1 MNWGLVC
8 TGDLRSLYRG
18 TRRSL
23 LPSSRCSVSRWVTAL
38 LLLCLV
44 LAARLAVVRF
54 FAEFE
59 VKSAYLLQILRLARW
74 RWVVARDALAVVS
87 IIGESGSK
95 VVSGRRFSVS
105 PSVVVAESV
114 SANGVDLLGLVF
126 GVD

>member
-1 MNWGLVC
+1 M
-8 TGDLRSLYRG
+8 
-18 TRRSL
+18 
-23 LPSSRCSVSRWVTAL
+23 
-38 LLLCLV
+38 
-44 LAARLAVVRF
+44 
-54 FAEFE
+54 
-59 VKSAYLLQILRLARW
+59 KSAYLFQILRLACW
-74 RWVVARDALAVVS
+74 RRVVSRDALAVTS